1 MNNTKTMYQQL
12 LELGMKES
20 EIGNWCSDLHVLKN
34 NISTKFVNE
43 YEFKQNVKT
52 FRSEID
58 GLMWYEIPFAYS
70 EYYNDRSKIS
80 S

>member
-1 MNNTKTMYQQL
+1 MKELTIKQQL
-12 LELGMKES
+12 LNLGMKEE

-34 NISTKFVNE
+34 DISTKFINE

-58 GLMWYEIPFAYS
+58 GSIWYDVPFAYS
-70 EYYNDRSKIS
+70 EYYNERNNI
-80 S
+80 